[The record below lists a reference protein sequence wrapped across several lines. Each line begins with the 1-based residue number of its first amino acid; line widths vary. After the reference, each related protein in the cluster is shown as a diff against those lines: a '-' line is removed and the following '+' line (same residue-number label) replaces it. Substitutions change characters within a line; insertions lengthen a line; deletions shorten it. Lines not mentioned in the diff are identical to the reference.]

1 MQVPLNRENAFVG
14 AGMVVGAGL
23 GALAYF
29 LTKKKYEKIANQEI
43 AEFKAEY
50 ARVHEAKLDSQASAR
65 LNDMAKMDIILTDS
79 GYIPK
84 DAVDTLRETET
95 SPNNLKD
102 AIEANRNIFR
112 DNAEVDTWDQRAE
125 EAERDPDKPYIITQ
139 EEYHA
144 CELGFEQV
152 NLTYFEGDDTLLE
165 DDNEPITD
173 IEDTVGEDN
182 LLKFGHGS
190 HDNKVVYVRNEV
202 FQKDFEITHSEHKY
216 TEDVLGFIQHSDK
229 PPIRRMRQDY

>member
-14 AGMVVGAGL
+14 AGVVIGAGL

-29 LTKKKYEKIANQEI
+29 LTKKKYEDIANAEI
-43 AEFKAEY
+43 VAFKAEY

-79 GYIPK
+79 GYVPK
-84 DAVDTLRETET
+84 DVD
-95 SPNNLKD
+95 NLKD
-102 AIEANRNIFR
+102 AIEANHNIFI
-112 DNAEVDTWDQRAE
+112 DNAEVDTWDQQAE

-144 CELGFEQV
+144 CELGFAQV

-165 DDNEPITD
+165 DDNEPIAD

-229 PPIRRMRQDY
+229 PPIRRFREYD